1 MPESMFAAPPERVVP
16 ENVIPPVAGPYA
28 GGPVGMV
35 GATAEAEQINP
46 TPEATRDAWPR
57 ATARQWYKKLNP
69 GAAIGMFLI
78 HAGCLLAVL
87 VPFHWSQPV
96 LALFLWWVCGG
107 LGICLCYHRLLT
119 HKSFETYKWFRYL
132 LTALGASSLEG
143 GPIKWV
149 GTHRIHHAESD
160 GPEDPHTPEHGFN
173 WAHIWWA
180 IVKDNPDR
188 PARNAAKDLQRDP
201 MISLIDKWAWVPAV
215 AILLVVGVAG
225 YLVFGTWQG
234 AVGWVAWGVF
244 IRTVFV
250 YHATW
255 FVNSASHTW
264 GYRNYETSDDSRN
277 NWWVALLSFGE
288 GWHNNH
294 HADQRSAAHGHKW
307 YEVDLT
313 YITIKVLS
321 WVGLA
326 WDVKE
331 PKGMA

>member
-1 MPESMFAAPPERVVP
+1 MPNSMFAAPQERVAP
-16 ENVIPPVAGPYA
+16 ENVIASGSAMQVAGSQA
-28 GGPVGMV
+28 F
-35 GATAEAEQINP
+35 AEAAVREDNVNP
-46 TPEATRDAWPR
+46 TPEATLTAWPE
-57 ATARQWYKKLNP
+57 ATAKQWYKRLSP
-69 GAAIGMFLI
+69 SSTIGMALI
-78 HAGCLLAVL
+78 HGGCLLAFL
-87 VPFHWSQPV
+87 APFHWSQPV

-119 HKSFETYKWFRYL
+119 HKSFETYGWFRYFL
-132 LTALGASSLEG
+132 AALGASSLEG

-149 GTHRIHHAESD
+149 GTHRIHHAHSD
-160 GPEDPHTPEHGFN
+160 GPEDPHTPDHGFN

-201 MISLIDKWAWVPAV
+201 VITLIDKWAWVPAV
-215 AILLVVGVAG
+215 AIMVVVGVAG
-225 YLVFGTWQG
+225 YLVFGNWQG
-234 AVGWVAWGVF
+234 AVGWIAWGVF

-264 GYRNYETSDDSRN
+264 GYRNYETDDDSRN

-307 YEVDLT
+307 YEIDVTYLT
-313 YITIKVLS
+313 IRALGL
-321 WVGLA
+321 VGLA
-326 WDVKE
+326 WDIKK
-331 PKGMA
+331 PKNAA